1 MSNEQF
7 YYPVKCDRCEL
18 PIENVTALVQIDI
31 MGDLKYHE
39 NCADVVKAILLM
51 NDYSGGDV

>member
-18 PIENVTALVQIDI
+18 PIEHVGDIIEIDL
-31 MGDLKYHE
+31 MGDCKYHE
-39 NCADVVKAILLM
+39 HCADVVNAILLM